1 MKEIVLHFDSIKSSY
16 INYISNTSQNVLNA
30 GYTKF
35 QLKDRVNKIKSI
47 NLVTFEIPVL
57 FPNIRTGS
65 TSTFSFV
72 LNTVTYNLNLLE
84 SNYTTIDSLITDLNA
99 MILSY
104 VTLELVTIVLTIN
117 SYNKVVITIKNVRP
131 ITFTIIDT
139 NLSKYV
145 LGLSSSTVLLDS
157 SVVSTT
163 TVTTVRGISSTIT
176 MIPVLSSSSYYY
188 MIGVNPYNLNVDN
201 YISIY
206 IPRLSSSSCQGS
218 NTNMTF
224 KIPLNSIYN
233 SIYYMNEYNSL
244 KQNIEIN
251 DKNLILTE
259 LDVLLLDRFGNNLN
273 IKNDYSFSLR
283 ITYDAW

>member
-1 MKEIVLHFDSIKSSY
+1 MKEIVLHFDSIRSSY
-16 INYISNTSQNVLNA
+16 VNYVSNTSQNILNS
-30 GYTKF
+30 GYVKF
-35 QLKDRVNKIKSI
+35 QIKDRIDKIKSMK
-47 NLVTFEIPVL
+47 LVTFELPVL

-65 TSTFSFV
+65 TSTFSFI

-84 SNYTTIDSLITDLNA
+84 NNYTTIDALIVDLNA

-104 VTLELVTIVLTIN
+104 VALDLVTIVLTIN
-117 SYNKVVITIKNVRP
+117 SYNRVVITIKNVRP

-139 NLSKYV
+139 NLSKYI
-145 LGLSSSTVLLDS
+145 LGLSSTTTLLDS
-157 SVVSTT
+157 STTSTT

-176 MIPVLSSSSYYY
+176 MVPVLSSSSYYY
-188 MIGVNPYNLNVDN
+188 LTGVCPYNLNVDN

-206 IPRLSSSSCQGS
+206 MPRLSQSSCQGN
-218 NTNMTF
+218 NTNITF
-224 KIPLNSIYN
+224 KVPLNSIYN

-244 KQNIEIN
+244 KQEIEIN

-273 IKNDYSFSLR
+273 LKNDYSFSLR
-283 ITYDAW
+283 IAYDA

>member
-1 MKEIVLHFDSIKSSY
+1 MKEVVLHFDSIKSSY
-16 INYISNTSQNVLNA
+16 INYISNTSQNVLNS

-35 QLKDRVNKIKSI
+35 QIKDRIDKIKSI
-47 NLVTFEIPVL
+47 KLVTFEIPVL

-65 TSTFSFV
+65 TSTFSFM

-84 SNYTTIDSLITDLNA
+84 NNYTTIDALILDLNA

-104 VTLELVTIVLTIN
+104 VALDLVTIVLTIN
-117 SYNKVVITIKNVRP
+117 SYNRVVITIKNVRP

-139 NLSKYV
+139 NLSKYI
-145 LGLSSSTVLLDS
+145 LGLSSSTLLLDS
-157 SVVSTT
+157 STVSTT

-176 MIPVLSSSSYYY
+176 MVPVLSSSSYYY
-188 MIGVNPYNLNVDN
+188 MTGVCPYNLNVDN

-206 IPRLSSSSCQGS
+206 MPRLSQSSCQGT
-218 NTNMTF
+218 NTNITF

-244 KQNIEIN
+244 KQEIDIN

-273 IKNDYSFSLR
+273 LKNDYSFSLR
-283 ITYDAW
+283 IAYDA

>member
-1 MKEIVLHFDSIKSSY
+1 MKEVVLHFDSIKSSY
-16 INYISNTSQNVLNA
+16 VNYVSNTSQNVLNS

-35 QLKDRVNKIKSI
+35 QIKDRIDKIKSI
-47 NLVTFEIPVL
+47 KLVTFEIPVL

-65 TSTFSFV
+65 TSTFSFI

-84 SNYTTIDSLITDLNA
+84 INYMTIDALILDLNA

-104 VTLELVTIVLTIN
+104 VALDLVTIVLTIN
-117 SYNKVVITIKNVRP
+117 SYNKVLITIKNVRP

-139 NLSKYV
+139 NLSKYI
-145 LGLSSSTVLLDS
+145 LGLSSTTTLLDS
-157 SVVSTT
+157 STVSTT

-176 MIPVLSSSSYYY
+176 MVPVLSSSSYYY
-188 MIGVNPYNLNVDN
+188 MTGINPYNLNVDN

-206 IPRLSSSSCQGS
+206 MPRLSQSSCQGN
-218 NTNMTF
+218 NTNITF
-224 KIPLNSIYN
+224 KVPLNSIYN

-244 KQNIEIN
+244 KQEIEIN

-273 IKNDYSFSLR
+273 VKNDYSFTLR
-283 ITYDAW
+283 ISYDA

>member
-16 INYISNTSQNVLNA
+16 INYISNTSQNVLNS

-35 QLKDRVNKIKSI
+35 QIKDRIDKIKSI
-47 NLVTFEIPVL
+47 KLVTFEIPVL

-65 TSTFSFV
+65 TSTFSFM

-84 SNYTTIDSLITDLNA
+84 NNYTTIDALILDLNA

-104 VTLELVTIVLTIN
+104 VALDLVTIVLTIN
-117 SYNKVVITIKNVRP
+117 SYNRVVITIKNVRP

-139 NLSKYV
+139 NLSKYI
-145 LGLSSSTVLLDS
+145 LGLSSSTLLLDS
-157 SVVSTT
+157 STVSTT

-176 MIPVLSSSSYYY
+176 MVPVLSSSSYYY
-188 MIGVNPYNLNVDN
+188 MTGVCPYNLNVDN

-206 IPRLSSSSCQGS
+206 MPRLSQSSCQGT
-218 NTNMTF
+218 NTNITF

-244 KQNIEIN
+244 KQEIDIN
-251 DKNLILTE
+251 DKNSILTE

-273 IKNDYSFSLR
+273 LKNDYSFSLR
-283 ITYDAW
+283 IAYDA

>member
-1 MKEIVLHFDSIKSSY
+1 MKEVLLHFDSIKSSNV
-16 INYISNTSQNVLNA
+16 NYVFNTSQNILNS
-30 GYTKF
+30 GYTKY
-35 QLKDRVNKIKSI
+35 QVKDRIDNIRSIK
-47 NLVTFEIPVL
+47 LVTFEIPVL

-65 TSTFSFV
+65 TSTFSFI

-84 SNYTTIDSLITDLNA
+84 SNYTTIDALILDLNA

-104 VTLELVTIVLTIN
+104 VALDLVTIVLTIN
-117 SYNKVVITIKNVRP
+117 SYNRVVITIKNVRP

-139 NLSKYV
+139 NLSKYI
-145 LGLSSSTVLLDS
+145 LGLSSTTTLLDS
-157 SVVSTT
+157 STVSTT

-176 MIPVLSSSSYYY
+176 MVPVLSSSSYYY
-188 MIGVNPYNLNVDN
+188 MTGVCPYNLNVDN

-206 IPRLSSSSCQGS
+206 MPRLSQSSCQGN
-218 NTNMTF
+218 NTNITF

-244 KQNIEIN
+244 KQEIDIN
-251 DKNLILTE
+251 VKNLILTE

-273 IKNDYSFSLR
+273 LKNDYSFSLR
-283 ITYDAW
+283 IAYDA